1 MVAHCYPAPP
11 TPWSKSLAEPQIH
24 DAAYVHPF
32 STLTGDVAVA
42 ANVFIGP
49 GTTIRADAGT
59 PFSIGPGSNLQ
70 NGVVVHGGLAGR
82 VLGDDG
88 HPYSV
93 WIGRNSSITHMSLIH
108 GPAYVGDHCV
118 IGFRSTVFNARVGSG
133 SVVMMHCLIQDVEI
147 PPGRYVASGSIITTQ
162 AQADQLPAVE
172 EKDIQFAQQ
181 MVGVNQALREGYHC
195 AENLVCIGPLRNAL
209 QQSAAN
215 PKSTSVQSR
224 HPVGIHGMVGS
235 NQNGTL
241 LSADI
246 RNQIRQL
253 LAQGYRISTEYADE
267 RRYRTRSW
275 RSAIA
280 IESDRETDVLQAI
293 ESVMAQHPQEYVRL
307 IGVDPKAKTRI
318 LEQVIQYPGQQPA
331 PVTSGLG
338 HSGGYQAGPSTSA
351 PSAPAGLDR
360 GLEQQIGQILRQ
372 GYRLNLECADQRR
385 YRTRSW
391 QSGPLV
397 ESTHLGEVMGTIDRF
412 AREHPQEYVRLI
424 VVDPQGKRRVDEILI
439 QSPGQAAPTATTT
452 SSRGTPATSYSPQ
465 ANANL
470 QTQVQSL
477 LSQGCHIGVEFADQ
491 RRFRT
496 RSWQSGPV
504 FEQGRLGDILAE
516 LNQIMAQHPQEYV
529 RLIGIDPQVKRRV
542 LEEVIHTPGDQPQA
556 PQQSAA
562 LPSTYASS
570 PSSSFNYA
578 GGSASRLSPETQTAV
593 RQLLAQ
599 GYQIG
604 TEHASERRFRTSSWQ
619 SCAPVEAVREPEV
632 MAALEACLQEHAGE
646 YVRLIGIDPK
656 AKRRIL
662 EQVIQKP

>member
-32 STLTGDVAVA
+32 STLTGDVAIA

-59 PFSIGPGSNLQ
+59 PFTIGTGSNLQ
-70 NGVVVHGGLAGR
+70 NGVVVHGGVAGR

-88 HPYSV
+88 QPYSV

-133 SVVMMHCLIQDVEI
+133 SVVMLHCLIQDVEI

-162 AQADQLPAVE
+162 AQADQLPVVG
-172 EKDIQFAQQ
+172 EKDIQLAQQ

-224 HPVGIHGMVGS
+224 NPVGINGMVGS

-241 LSADI
+241 LSAEI

-267 RRYRTRSW
+267 RRFRTRSW
-275 RSAIA
+275 RSDIT
-280 IESDRETDVLQAI
+280 IDSDRETDVLQAI

-307 IGVDPKAKTRI
+307 IGVDPKAKKRI
-318 LEQVIQYPGQQPA
+318 LEQVIQHPGQQPV
-331 PVTSGLG
+331 PVTSSVG
-338 HSGGYQAGPSTSA
+338 HSGGYSSGASGSPPST
-351 PSAPAGLDR
+351 PALDPR
-360 GLEQQIGQILRQ
+360 LDQQIGQILRQ
-372 GYRLNLECADQRR
+372 GYRINLECADQRR

-397 ESTHLGEVMGTIDRF
+397 ESTHLGEVMGIIDRF

-424 VVDPQGKRRVDEILI
+424 VVDPQVKRRVDEILI
-439 QSPGQAAPTATTT
+439 QSPGQAAPTTFSAATT
-452 SSRGTPATSYSPQ
+452 SRGTRAMSSTPQ
-465 ANANL
+465 ASANL
-470 QTQVQSL
+470 QAQVQGL
-477 LSQGCHIGVEFADQ
+477 LSQGCHIGIEFADQ

-504 FEQGRLGDILAE
+504 FDRGRLPEILAE
-516 LNQIMAQHPQEYV
+516 LNQIIAQHSHEYV
-529 RLIGIDPQVKRRV
+529 RLIGIDPQVKRRI
-542 LEEVIHTPGDQPQA
+542 LEEVIHTPGAQP
-556 PQQSAA
+556 PQQSNTP
-562 LPSTYASS
+562 PSSTSYSS
-570 PSSSFNYA
+570 PSSSVSY
-578 GGSASRLSPETQTAV
+578 GSGPSSRLSSETQTAV

-619 SCAPVEAVREPEV
+619 SCAPVESVREPEV
-632 MAALEACLQEHAGE
+632 MAALDACLQEHAGE

-656 AKRRIL
+656 AKRRVL